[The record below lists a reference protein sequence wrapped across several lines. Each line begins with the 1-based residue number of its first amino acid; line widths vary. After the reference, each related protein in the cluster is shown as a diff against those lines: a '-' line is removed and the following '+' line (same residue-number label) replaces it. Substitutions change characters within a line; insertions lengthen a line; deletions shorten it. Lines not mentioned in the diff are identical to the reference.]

1 MEEKI
6 STENVELAR
15 VVQDRGFHIATA
27 EEVGVALARL

>member
-15 VVQDRGFHIATA
+15 VVQDKGFHIATV
-27 EEVGVALARL
+27 EEVGIFLDRL